1 MLLWGKNVKGVK
13 IVSVILIILF
23 FSSIAYSVNVIA
35 CKDVVACGDAT
46 AGDYN
51 LLLKVR
57 DPSRAG
63 FQVLCIVPKGYEYKY
78 HHPWTGKPMSFKTR
92 HKYIGVA
99 SIDDI
104 IPNIVKAGMVL
115 TDAGIA
121 FGDADTSSNWKNPTK
136 NAWDDFDWIRYA
148 CQEADDEDKA
158 VTLLTKDIVD
168 QMHAPGISENLF
180 VAGPNNGFVIEA
192 DAFHYHI
199 KEVNGVVA
207 MSTYPKE
214 LWKTQV
220 GKKLPIATSFN
231 FKKEKYVEKG
241 DIISL
246 DSLFRI
252 KILDV
257 GENWILVRHIPF
269 FKIVKMGIMII
280 GIPVKIELGKR
291 ETIGDFSV
299 ELLDIDGNNA
309 KVSLC
314 NKYKAW
320 EDRMMQYVQPHY
332 GSITINDMMSWSRLH
347 EDDLDGLRPMCEDSS
362 EFEAAA
368 IFKIPEDNYEILSS
382 IWFAGNHPCSSIYAP
397 IHICDNDIFDP
408 FENGNAASL
417 SLELVKIYGHD
428 TLNSSFCKVEN
439 VLLYETDVREQL
451 AVEMIENNT
460 NVSNFLTSVDVNMQ
474 KQAWLTEKI
483 WLDASNITDENL
495 KHQII
500 EIIDGM
506 WDVNYS
512 VSLGLMEDA
521 IVDLG
526 NLSEAELIIE
536 KIENIILCINELIF
550 G

>member
-13 IVSVILIILF
+13 IVSVIFIILF
-23 FSSIAYSVNVIA
+23 FSSIVYSVNVMA
-35 CKDVVACGDAT
+35 CKDIVACGDAT

-57 DPSRAG
+57 DPSRPDL
-63 FQVLCIVPKGYEYKY
+63 QVLCIVPEGYEYKY

-121 FGDADTSSNWKNPTK
+121 FGDADTGSNWKNPTK

-148 CQEADDEDKA
+148 CQEADDEDEA
-158 VTLLTKDIVD
+158 VTLLTEDIVD

-180 VAGPNNGFVIEA
+180 VAGPNKGFVVEA
-192 DAFHYHI
+192 DAFHFDI
-199 KEVNGVVA
+199 KEINDGIVV
-207 MSTYPKE
+207 MSNYPKE

-231 FKKEKYVEKG
+231 FKNEKYVEKG

-269 FKIVKMGIMII
+269 FRMIKMGIMII
-280 GIPVKIELGKR
+280 GIPVKIELGER
-291 ETIGDFSV
+291 ETVGDFSV

-320 EDRMMQYVQPHY
+320 EDRMMQYIQPHY
-332 GSITINDMMSWSRLH
+332 GSITISDMMCWSRLH
-347 EDDLDGLRPMCEDSS
+347 EDDLDGLRPMCEDRS

-382 IWFAGNHPCSSIYAP
+382 IWFAANHPCSSIYIP
-397 IHICDNDIFDP
+397 VHICDNELFDP

-428 TLNSSFCKVEN
+428 TLNSSFSKVEN

-460 NVSNFLTSVDVNMQ
+460 NVSNFLTFVDVNMQ

-483 WLDASNITDENL
+483 WLDTSNITDENL
-495 KHQII
+495 KQQII

-512 VSLGLMEDA
+512 ISLGLMNDA

-526 NLSEAELIIE
+526 NVSEAD
-536 KIENIILCINELIF
+536 
-550 G
+550 